1 MEPLF
6 TRVVDE
12 MVLLADGDRELAEGI
27 RWMDARAREQSVSFY
42 DVVLEVLR
50 VGPSARG

>member
-1 MEPLF
+1 MESIF
-6 TRVVDE
+6 ARVVDE

-27 RWMDARAREQSVSFY
+27 RWMDARARERSVSFY

-50 VGPSARG
+50 AGRPARG